1 MKRALFLV
9 QLLFIFCFSSK
20 AQNALIFDGNNDEVN
35 CGSDTA
41 VSFGDKAITVEAWVY
56 ATAWKTNIYNGTIVL
71 KEDNNTNVNSG
82 WMLRAGNGGRLGFGM
97 GPGGGGSWSEVNTSS
112 AVLSLNTWHHVAAT
126 YDGAMMRLYVD
137 GNYIDSAAST
147 ISIGVNSVPVTIG
160 YHPAYGDRYW
170 QGKIDE
176 VRLWKRVL
184 SQSEIQAG
192 MNDEFC
198 GPQYR
203 LQAYYKFDRGIPNS
217 NNTGLNTA
225 LDYSG
230 RNNTASLSGF
240 SLTGTTSNWTRGAN
254 LSQDAS
260 YAYDTIKTC
269 SPFYDPV
276 ANVFYNTSGIYTDTT
291 ISFWGCD
298 SVIVKDITINSNTRD
313 TIVAAVCDSFI
324 SPKGIIYRK
333 SGTYYNIL
341 KNRFD
346 CDSVITIYLKVG
358 ADTTHISE
366 LVCEQYTV
374 PSGNRTYYQTGI
386 YYDTLVSYL
395 SCDSI
400 IEIDLTVLGPTTG
413 TEQLNMCDSV
423 ISPSGTE
430 WYYSEGTYEDVVMN
444 SLGCDSLIEVDVID
458 VKTFESLAPQTCY
471 EYASP
476 SGKVWTQSGVYLDTV
491 YNSQCYTVYEVD
503 LDIIEATEENIEL
516 NGCRQVE
523 SPVSGAIWTESGMYY
538 DTIANAAGCDS
549 LITMD
554 VTVTHVNVDVQTNT
568 RELTALSTSG
578 SYQWLDCEDSYAE
591 IAGADQQV
599 YTSDNSG
606 IFAVEVEENFCLDTS
621 ECFTIKG
628 ASIQNLEASKAW
640 VSPNP
645 SSSEFEIEYLFNS
658 GSVQV
663 EVYDLTGKQIYSKQY
678 MSGDIIHIRH
688 NWTPG
693 SYYISIINN
702 NERYSQ
708 LLIIQ

>member
-1 MKRALFLV
+1 
-9 QLLFIFCFSSK
+9 
-20 AQNALIFDGNNDEVN
+20 
-35 CGSDTA
+35 
-41 VSFGDKAITVEAWVY
+41 
-56 ATAWKTNIYNGTIVL
+56 
-71 KEDNNTNVNSG
+71 
-82 WMLRAGNGGRLGFGM
+82 
-97 GPGGGGSWSEVNTSS
+97 
-112 AVLSLNTWHHVAAT
+112 
-126 YDGAMMRLYVD
+126 MRIYVD
-137 GNYIDSAAST
+137 GACVDSTTSNIA
-147 ISIGVNSVPVTIG
+147 IGVNTNTPVTIG
-160 YHPAYGDRYW
+160 YHPSAGEYW

-176 VRLWKRVL
+176 VRVWKTVRTEA
-184 SQSEIQAG
+184 QIDDNKDE
-192 MNDEFC
+192 EFC

-203 LQAYYKFDRGIPNS
+203 LQAYYKFDEGNANS
-217 NNTGLNTA
+217 NNSGLNTA
-225 LDYSG
+225 GDFSG
-230 RNNTASLSGF
+230 RNNTANLNGF
-240 SLTGTTSNWTRGAN
+240 ALNGSTSNWTIGKN
-254 LSQDAS
+254 LAQDAN
-260 YAYDTIKTC
+260 YYYDTIASC
-269 SPFYDPV
+269 SNFFDPETG
-276 ANVFYNTSGIYTDTT
+276 VFYTSSGTYIDTT
-291 ISFWGCD
+291 VSHWGCD
-298 SVIVKDITINSNTRD
+298 SVIVKNISINSSPGETINAT
-313 TIVAAVCDSFI
+313 VCDSFI
-324 SPKGIIYRK
+324 SPNGSIYRK
-333 SGTYYNIL
+333 SGKYYNAFQ
-341 KNRFD
+341 NQFG
-346 CDSVITIYLKVG
+346 CDSIVTINLTVG
-358 ADTTHISE
+358 ADTGHITE
-366 LVCEQYTV
+366 TVCKEFTV
-374 PSGNRTYYQTGI
+374 PSGNHTYSATGI

-430 WYYSEGTYEDVVMN
+430 WYYSEGTYEDVMMN

-458 VKTFESLAPQTCY
+458 VITFESLAPQTCY

-645 SSSEFEIEYLFNS
+645 SSTEFEIEYLFNS

-663 EVYDLTGKQIYSKQY
+663 EVYDFTGKQIYSEQY
-678 MSGDIIHIRH
+678 MSGDVIHITH
-688 NWTPG
+688 DWTPG

-702 NERYSQ
+702 NERYTQ
-708 LLIIQ
+708 LLIVQ